1 MISSKGWGSRTSLFC
16 SVRHSPRNRGVR
28 CFLSEKMQELSTTT
42 SDGEVEK
49 DERPRRIGLF
59 RGGMSY
65 GTLAAIAVT
74 CAAIGLGSL
83 GLEVLVMFI
92 TEQGPIGHMIGLP
105 IPFVS
110 TPLGAGALVIS
121 GLLVVTRPRVS
132 LLPVLSTLAYMAAM
146 VGLWMNL

>member
-1 MISSKGWGSRTSLFC
+1 
-16 SVRHSPRNRGVR
+16 
-28 CFLSEKMQELSTTT
+28 MQELTTTT
-42 SDGEVEK
+42 SDGQIEK
-49 DERPRRIGLF
+49 DERPQRIGLF

-132 LLPVLSTLAYMAAM
+132 PLPVLSSLAYVAAM